1 MDKPTSTMLRTG
13 IDAAPLDDATLA
25 LLPRRVAEL
34 VEVAGLAAALKIVEL
49 RGGGRLEVPKHVK
62 PGHWLIEHIGL
73 EALTK
78 LVAYYNGERIEIDRC
93 VKVLTMLKER
103 EIVAEFNNGSS
114 NGQLARKHNMTER
127 GIRILRKRVEQAE
140 PSANLD
146 LFADFLNN

>member
-1 MDKPTSTMLRTG
+1 MDKPTSTPLRTG

-34 VEVAGLAAALKIVEL
+34 VDVVGLAAALKIVEL
-49 RGGGRLEVPKHVK
+49 RGGGRLEVPKRVK
-62 PGHWLIEHIGL
+62 AEHWLVEHIGL
-73 EALTK
+73 EALAK

-93 VKVLTMLKER
+93 FKVLLMIQER
-103 EIVAEFNNGSS
+103 VIVAAHDNGAS
-114 NGQLARKHNMTER
+114 NWQLAQQYGYTER
-127 GIRILRKRVEQAE
+127 GIRKLRKRVENAR